1 MNLSRE
7 TYPHEGDTIMKSA
20 LRTTT
25 VSLLLALLACGLS
38 APAISAT
45 ADLIDALEDGAIW
58 AEFRGTGDMGVDA
71 VIGRNPGGPSH
82 VVVAPGTQFWAQ
94 SGGRQGMS
102 TIGWVPIDLTQ
113 TAVAR
118 LTIPTA
124 CTNISRL
131 APEPRHAMYAVRC
144 PDERMRVLC
153 SRVDLEKDDP
163 GAVQLAVWAIAND
176 PPLRTLSRHWQSIIE
191 AEITDDAVLQSE
203 QRHLLDEAWALL
215 QRANLAPEGFRMF
228 R

>member
-1 MNLSRE
+1 MNVSRE
-7 TYPHEGDTIMKSA
+7 IRPHEGDTTMDSA

-38 APAISAT
+38 APAIAAT
-45 ADLIDALEDGAIW
+45 ADLIDALEDCAVW

-71 VIGRNPGGPSH
+71 VIGRNPGGPGH

-102 TIGWVPIDLTQ
+102 TIGWVPIDLTR

-144 PDERMRVLC
+144 PDDRMRVL
-153 SRVDLEKDDP
+153 DLEKDDS

-191 AEITDDAVLQSE
+191 AEITDDAMLQSE
-203 QRHLLDEAWALL
+203 QRRLLDEAWALL

>member
-1 MNLSRE
+1 MN
-7 TYPHEGDTIMKSA
+7 TA
-20 LRTTT
+20 LRTATAAT
-25 VSLLLALLACGLS
+25 LLALLACGPS
-38 APAISAT
+38 TPTIAAT
-45 ADLIDALEDGAIW
+45 ADLIDALEEGTVW

-94 SGGRQGMS
+94 AGGRQGMS
-102 TIGWVPIDLTQ
+102 TVGWVPVDLTE

-131 APEPRHAMYAVRC
+131 APEPRHVMDAVRC
-144 PDERMRVLC
+144 PDDRMRVLC
-153 SRVDLEKDDP
+153 SRVNIEKDDP
-163 GAVQLAVWAIAND
+163 GAVQLAVWAVAND
-176 PPLRTLSRHWQSIIE
+176 PSLRTLSRHWESIIE
-191 AEITDDAVLQSE
+191 VETADNAMLEAEQH
-203 QRHLLDEAWALL
+203 RLLDEAWVLL
-215 QRANLAPEGFRMF
+215 ERANLEPEGFRMF